1 MTASRNMASRISRR
15 TLLQTGAGAGL
26 ATLARKPVA
35 AAGPIEKSKLIAAI
49 PVDAA
54 SFLPIYLAAG
64 RTWKSQGLDIEL
76 TAFRGDAEVSQALI
90 GGSIDFSIQSA
101 DGLINM
107 LNTNQPVIAFYAGFH
122 QSDYAWL
129 AQPSIKSWDALKG
142 KTAGVS
148 TFGSATDQ
156 LTRYALRRHGLV
168 PEKDVQIVQ
177 AGPPASIAQ
186 ALKSE
191 RLAIG
196 ILAPPMNWIVA
207 DAGLNILGS
216 QGEEI
221 APQWPKHV
229 FVAKKKF
236 LDDNPNTVRAI
247 LAAHVA
253 AIRLA
258 RADRALVVAT
268 YMERLKFQKPY
279 AERACDAIVPG
290 YDERGALPDPK
301 SMEVFWSLQIERGEA
316 KEPWPNARILD
327 DRFIRTFAEWAPM

>member
-1 MTASRNMASRISRR
+1 MMAPRISRR
-15 TLLQTGAGAGL
+15 RLLQAGAGL
-26 ATLARKPVA
+26 ATLARVPAK
-35 AAGPIEKSKLIAAI
+35 AAGSIEKSKLIAAI

-76 TAFRGDAEVSQALI
+76 TAFRGDAEVSQALS

-107 LNTNQPVIAFYAGFH
+107 LNANQPVIAFYAGFH

-129 AQPSIKSWDALKG
+129 AQPAIKSWDALKG

-186 ALKSE
+186 ALKAE

-196 ILAPPMNWIVA
+196 ILAPPMNWMVA
-207 DAGLNILGS
+207 DAGFNILGS

-229 FVAKKKF
+229 FVARKKF

-268 YMERLKFQKPY
+268 YMERLKFQKIY
-279 AERACDAIVPG
+279 AERAYDAIVPG
-290 YDERGALPDPK
+290 YDERGALPNEQ
-301 SMEVFWSLQIERGEA
+301 SMSVFWSLQIERGEA
-316 KEPWPNARILD
+316 KEPWPSNRILD
-327 DRFIRTFAEWAPM
+327 DRFIRTFVDWAPM

>member
-1 MTASRNMASRISRR
+1 MMAHRISRR
-15 TLLQTGAGAGL
+15 ALLRSGAGAGL
-26 ATLARKPVA
+26 TALTQTVASAAPLGPPERK
-35 AAGPIEKSKLIAAI
+35 KLTAAI

-76 TAFRGDAEVSQALI
+76 TAFRGDAEVSQALV

-107 LNTNQPVIAFYAGFH
+107 INAGQPVIAFYAGFH

-129 AQPSIKSWDALKG
+129 SQPAIKTWDALKG

-168 PEKDVQIVQ
+168 PEKDIQIVQ

-186 ALKSE
+186 ALKAE

-207 DAGLNILGS
+207 DQGFNILGS
-216 QGEEI
+216 QGDEI
-221 APQWPKHV
+221 APRWPKHV
-229 FVAKKKF
+229 FIARKKF
-236 LDDNPNTVRAI
+236 LDDNPNTVQAI
-247 LAAHVA
+247 LRAQVA
-253 AIRLA
+253 AVRLA
-258 RADRALVVAT
+258 RADRDLVIAT
-268 YMERLKFQKPY
+268 YMNRLKFQKIY
-279 AERACDAIVPG
+279 AERAYDAIVPG
-290 YDERGALPDPK
+290 YDERGSLPDDK
-301 SMEVFWSLQIERGEA
+301 NMAVFWSLQIGRGEA
-316 KEPWPNARILD
+316 KEPWPSSRILD
-327 DRFIRTFAEWAPM
+327 DRFVRTFADWAP

>member
-1 MTASRNMASRISRR
+1 MTASPISRR
-15 TLLQTGAGAGL
+15 TLLQASAGAALSGL
-26 ATLARKPVA
+26 APAKGATI
-35 AAGPIEKSKLIAAI
+35 GPLEKRKLIAAI

-54 SFLPIYLAAG
+54 SFLPIYLAAA
-64 RTWKSQGLDIEL
+64 RSWKEQRLDVEL

-101 DGLINM
+101 DGLVNMINAGA
-107 LNTNQPVIAFYAGFH
+107 PVIAFYAGFH

-129 AQPSIKSWDALKG
+129 AQPSLKSWDALRG

-156 LTRYALRRHGLV
+156 LTRYALRRHGLL
-168 PEKDVQIVQ
+168 PEKDIQIVQ

-186 ALKSE
+186 ALKAE
-191 RLAIG
+191 RLGVG
-196 ILAPPMNWIVA
+196 ILAPPMSWIVA
-207 DAGLNILGS
+207 DAGMTLLGS

-229 FVAKKKF
+229 FVAKQKF
-236 LDDNPNTVRAI
+236 LDDNPNTVRAV

-268 YMERLKFQKPY
+268 YMQRLKFQKPY
-279 AERACDAIVPG
+279 AERAYDAIMPG
-290 YDERGALPDPK
+290 YDERGSLPDAA
-301 SMEVFWSLQIERGEA
+301 SMQVFWSLQIERGEA
-316 KEPWPNARILD
+316 KEPWPDSRILD
-327 DRFIRTFAEWAPM
+327 DRFMKTFADWAP

>member
-1 MTASRNMASRISRR
+1 MMASRISRR
-15 TLLQTGAGAGL
+15 AVLGAGL
-26 ATLARKPVA
+26 AALTRTPVSAATLGPPEKRKLV
-35 AAGPIEKSKLIAAI
+35 GAI

-101 DGLINM
+101 DGLVNMINAGAG
-107 LNTNQPVIAFYAGFH
+107 VIAFYAGFH

-129 AQPSIKSWDALKG
+129 SQPSIKSWEALKG

-168 PEKDVQIVQ
+168 PEKDIQIVQ

-186 ALKSE
+186 ALKAE

-207 DAGLNILGS
+207 DAGFNILGS

-221 APQWPKHV
+221 APRWPKHV
-229 FVAKKKF
+229 FVAKRKF

-258 RADRALVVAT
+258 RADRDLVVAT

-279 AERACDAIVPG
+279 AERAYDAIVPG

-301 SMEVFWSLQIERGEA
+301 SMAVFWSLQIERGEA
-316 KEPWPNARILD
+316 KEPWPSERLLD
-327 DRFIRTFAEWAPM
+327 DRFIRTFADWAP

>member
-1 MTASRNMASRISRR
+1 MMAYQISRR
-15 TLLQTGAGAGL
+15 MLLQVASGL
-26 ATLARKPVA
+26 AALAHGPA
-35 AAGPIEKSKLIAAI
+35 AAAALERSKLIAAI

-64 RTWKSQGLDIEL
+64 RTWKQQGLDIEL
-76 TAFRGDAEVSQALI
+76 TAFRGDAEVSQALS

-107 LNTNQPVIAFYAGFH
+107 LNAGQAVIAFYAGFH

-129 AQPSIKSWDALKG
+129 SQPAIKTWDALKG

-168 PEKDVQIVQ
+168 PGKDIQIVQ

-186 ALKSE
+186 ALKAE
-191 RLAIG
+191 RLAVG
-196 ILAPPMNWIVA
+196 ILAPPMNWMVA
-207 DAGLNILGS
+207 DAGFNILGS
-216 QGEEI
+216 QGQEI

-229 FVAKKKF
+229 FVAKKEF
-236 LDDNPNTVRAI
+236 LDRNPNTVRAI
-247 LAAHVA
+247 LRAQVA

-258 RADRALVVAT
+258 RADRDLVIAT
-268 YMERLKFQKPY
+268 YMERLKFQKSY
-279 AERACDAIVPG
+279 AERAYDAIVPF
-290 YDERGALPDPK
+290 YDEHGSLPDEK
-301 SMEVFWSLQIERGEA
+301 SMDVFWSLQIERGEA
-316 KEPWPNARILD
+316 TEPWPSARILD
-327 DRFIRTFAEWAPM
+327 NRFIETFADWAP

>member
-1 MTASRNMASRISRR
+1 MQANQISRR
-15 TLLQTGAGAGL
+15 ALLQTSAGAGL
-26 ATLARKPVA
+26 TALTRRQA
-35 AAGPIEKSKLIAAI
+35 AAAPLGTLERSKLVAAI

-64 RTWKSQGLDIEL
+64 RTWKQQGLDIEL
-76 TAFRGDAEVSQALI
+76 TAFRGDAEVSQALA

-107 LNTNQPVIAFYAGFH
+107 INVGQPVIAFYAGFH

-129 AQPSIKSWDALKG
+129 SQPAIKSWDALKG

-168 PEKDVQIVQ
+168 PEKDIQIVQ

-186 ALKSE
+186 ALKAE

-196 ILAPPMNWIVA
+196 ILAPPMNWMVA
-207 DAGLNILGS
+207 DAGFNILGS

-229 FVAKKKF
+229 FVAKKRF

-247 LAAHVA
+247 LQAHVA
-253 AIRLA
+253 AVRAA
-258 RADRALVVAT
+258 RADRDLVIAT
-268 YMERLKFQKPY
+268 YIDRLKFQKPY
-279 AERACDAIVPG
+279 AERAYDAIVPG
-290 YDERGALPDPK
+290 YDERGALPDQK
-301 SMEVFWSLQIERGEA
+301 SMDVFWSLQIERGEA
-316 KEPWPNARILD
+316 KEPWPSARILD
-327 DRFIRTFAEWAPM
+327 DRFVKTFVEWAP

>member
-1 MTASRNMASRISRR
+1 MKAYQISRR
-15 TLLQTGAGAGL
+15 MLLQVASG
-26 ATLARKPVA
+26 VA
-35 AAGPIEKSKLIAAI
+35 ALAHGPVGAAALERSKLIAAI

-64 RTWKSQGLDIEL
+64 RTWKQQGLDIEL
-76 TAFRGDAEVSQALI
+76 TAFRGDAEVSQALS

-107 LNTNQPVIAFYAGFH
+107 LNAGQAVIAFYAGFH

-129 AQPSIKSWDALKG
+129 SQPAIKTWDALKG

-168 PEKDVQIVQ
+168 PGKDIQIVQ

-186 ALKSE
+186 ALKAE
-191 RLAIG
+191 RLAVG
-196 ILAPPMNWIVA
+196 ILAPPMNWMVA
-207 DAGLNILGS
+207 DAGFNILGS
-216 QGEEI
+216 QGQEI
-221 APQWPKHV
+221 AAQWPKHV
-229 FVAKKKF
+229 FVAKKEF
-236 LDDNPNTVRAI
+236 LDRNPNTVRAI
-247 LAAHVA
+247 LRAQVA

-258 RADRALVVAT
+258 RADRDLVIAT
-268 YMERLKFQKPY
+268 YMERLKFQNSY
-279 AERACDAIVPG
+279 AERAYDAIVPF
-290 YDERGALPDPK
+290 YDERGLLPDEK

-316 KEPWPNARILD
+316 TEPWPSTRILD
-327 DRFIRTFAEWAPM
+327 NRFIETFADWAP

>member
-1 MTASRNMASRISRR
+1 MMASRISRR
-15 TLLQTGAGAGL
+15 SLLQTGAGAGL
-26 ATLARKPVA
+26 ATLARKSVA

-107 LNTNQPVIAFYAGFH
+107 LNASQPVIAFYAGFH

-186 ALKSE
+186 ALKAE

-196 ILAPPMNWIVA
+196 ILAPPMNWMVA
-207 DAGLNILGS
+207 DAGFNILGS

-290 YDERGALPDPK
+290 YDERGALPNEQ
-301 SMEVFWSLQIERGEA
+301 SMNVFWSLQIERGEA
-316 KEPWPNARILD
+316 KEPWPSARILD
-327 DRFIRTFAEWAPM
+327 DRFIRTFAEWAP

>member
-1 MTASRNMASRISRR
+1 M
-15 TLLQTGAGAGL
+15 LLQVASGL
-26 ATLARKPVA
+26 AALAHGPA
-35 AAGPIEKSKLIAAI
+35 AAAALERNKLIAAI

-64 RTWKSQGLDIEL
+64 RTWKQQGLDIEL
-76 TAFRGDAEVSQALI
+76 TAFRGDAEVSQALS

-107 LNTNQPVIAFYAGFH
+107 LNAGQAVIAFYAGFH

-129 AQPSIKSWDALKG
+129 SQPAIKTWDALKG

-168 PEKDVQIVQ
+168 PGKDIQIVQ

-186 ALKSE
+186 ALKAE
-191 RLAIG
+191 RLAVG
-196 ILAPPMNWIVA
+196 ILAPPMNWMVA
-207 DAGLNILGS
+207 DAGFNILGS
-216 QGEEI
+216 QGQEI

-229 FVAKKKF
+229 FVAKKEF
-236 LDDNPNTVRAI
+236 LDRNPNTVRAI
-247 LAAHVA
+247 LRAQVA

-258 RADRALVVAT
+258 RADRDLVIAT
-268 YMERLKFQKPY
+268 YMERLKFQKSY
-279 AERACDAIVPG
+279 AERAYDAIVPF
-290 YDERGALPDPK
+290 YDEHGSLPDEK
-301 SMEVFWSLQIERGEA
+301 SMDVFWSLQIERGEA
-316 KEPWPNARILD
+316 TEPWPSARILD
-327 DRFIRTFAEWAPM
+327 NRFIETFADWAP

>member
-1 MTASRNMASRISRR
+1 MGAC
-15 TLLQTGAGAGL
+15 AGAGL
-26 ATLARKPVA
+26 VSLASARRAA
-35 AAGPIEKSKLIAAI
+35 AAGPLEKRKLVAAI

-54 SFLPIYLAAG
+54 SFLPIYLAAA

-90 GGSIDFSIQSA
+90 GGSIDFSIQSG
-101 DGLINM
+101 DGLVNM
-107 LNTNQPVIAFYAGFH
+107 VNAGAPVIAFYAGFH
-122 QSDYAWL
+122 QSDYAWVT
-129 AQPSIKSWDALKG
+129 QPAVKTWEALKG
-142 KTAGVS
+142 RAAGVS

-156 LTRYALRRHGLV
+156 LTRFALRRHGLV
-168 PEKDVQIVQ
+168 PEKDVQMVQ

-186 ALKSE
+186 ALKAE

-196 ILAPPMNWIVA
+196 ILAPPMNWIMA
-207 DAGLNILGS
+207 DAGFNILGS
-216 QGEEI
+216 QDGEI

-229 FVAKKKF
+229 FVAKRKF

-258 RADRALVVAT
+258 RADSDLVVAT

-279 AERACDAIVPG
+279 AERARDAILPG
-290 YDERGALPDPK
+290 YDERGSLPAAD
-301 SMEVFWSLQIERGEA
+301 SMKVFWSLQIERGEA
-316 KEPWPNARILD
+316 KEPWPNERILD
-327 DRFIRTFAEWAPM
+327 DRFIRSFAEWAPA

>member
-1 MTASRNMASRISRR
+1 MTAIRFSRR
-15 TLLQTGAGAGL
+15 SLLQAGAGAGL
-26 ATLARKPVA
+26 ATLGRTSAS

-64 RTWKSQGLDIEL
+64 RTWKQQGLDVEL

-107 LNTNQPVIAFYAGFH
+107 INAGQPVIAFYAGFH

-129 AQPSIKSWDALKG
+129 SQPAIKSWDALKG

-156 LTRYALRRHGLV
+156 LTRFALRRHGLV
-168 PEKDVQIVQ
+168 PEKDIQILQ

-186 ALKSE
+186 ALKAD

-207 DAGLNILGS
+207 DAGFNILGS
-216 QGEEI
+216 QGQEI
-221 APQWPKHV
+221 APEWPKHV

-247 LAAHVA
+247 LRAQVA
-253 AIRLA
+253 AVRLA
-258 RADRALVVAT
+258 RADRDLVVAT

-279 AERACDAIVPG
+279 AERAYDAIVPG
-290 YDERGALPDPK
+290 YDERGSLPDAK

-316 KEPWPNARILD
+316 KEPWPSSRILD
-327 DRFIRTFAEWAPM
+327 DRFIRSFAEWAP

>member
-1 MTASRNMASRISRR
+1 MMASRISRR
-15 TLLQTGAGAGL
+15 SLLQTGAGAGL
-26 ATLARKPVA
+26 ATLARKSVA

-107 LNTNQPVIAFYAGFH
+107 LNASQPVIAFYAGFH

-129 AQPSIKSWDALKG
+129 AQPSIKSWEALKG

-186 ALKSE
+186 ALKAE

-196 ILAPPMNWIVA
+196 ILAPPMNWMVA
-207 DAGLNILGS
+207 DAGFNILGS

-290 YDERGALPDPK
+290 YDERGALPNEQ
-301 SMEVFWSLQIERGEA
+301 SMNVFWSLQIERGEA
-316 KEPWPNARILD
+316 KEPWPSARILD
-327 DRFIRTFAEWAPM
+327 DRFIRTFAEWAP

>member
-1 MTASRNMASRISRR
+1 M
-15 TLLQTGAGAGL
+15 
-26 ATLARKPVA
+26 
-35 AAGPIEKSKLIAAI
+35 
-49 PVDAA
+49 
-54 SFLPIYLAAG
+54 
-64 RTWKSQGLDIEL
+64 
-76 TAFRGDAEVSQALI
+76 
-90 GGSIDFSIQSA
+90 
-101 DGLINM
+101 
-107 LNTNQPVIAFYAGFH
+107 
-122 QSDYAWL
+122 
-129 AQPSIKSWDALKG
+129 KG

-168 PEKDVQIVQ
+168 PERDVQIVQ

-186 ALKSE
+186 ALKAE

-207 DAGLNILGS
+207 DAGFNILGS

-221 APQWPKHV
+221 APRWPKHV
-229 FVAKKKF
+229 FVAKRKF

-258 RADRALVVAT
+258 RADRALVIAT

-279 AERACDAIVPG
+279 AERAYDAIVPG
-290 YDERGALPDPK
+290 YDERGSLPDEP
-301 SMEVFWSLQIERGEA
+301 SMAVFWSLQIERGEA
-316 KEPWPNARILD
+316 KEPWPSGRILD
-327 DRFIRTFAEWAPM
+327 DRFIRTFADWAP

>member
-1 MTASRNMASRISRR
+1 MMADRISRR
-15 TLLQTGAGAGL
+15 ALLRAGAGAGL
-26 ATLARKPVA
+26 AALTRMPAS
-35 AAGPIEKSKLIAAI
+35 AAGPLEKSKLVAAI

-64 RTWKSQGLDIEL
+64 RTWKQQGLDIEL
-76 TAFRGDAEVSQALI
+76 TAFRGDAEVSQALA

-107 LNTNQPVIAFYAGFH
+107 INAGQPVIGFYAGFH

-129 AQPSIKSWDALKG
+129 SQPAIKSWDALKG

-186 ALKSE
+186 ALKAE

-196 ILAPPMNWIVA
+196 ILAPPMNWMVA
-207 DAGLNILGS
+207 DAGFNTLGS

-229 FVAKKKF
+229 FIAKKKF

-253 AIRLA
+253 AVRLA
-258 RADRALVVAT
+258 RADRTLVIAT

-279 AERACDAIVPG
+279 AERAYGAIMPG
-290 YDERGALPDPK
+290 YDERGALPDPQ
-301 SMEVFWSLQIERGEA
+301 SMGVFWSLQIERGEA
-316 KEPWPNARILD
+316 KEPWPSGRILD
-327 DRFIRTFAEWAPM
+327 DRFIRTFAEWAP

>member
-1 MTASRNMASRISRR
+1 MKTDRISRR
-15 TLLQTGAGAGL
+15 TLLQAGAGASL
-26 ATLARKPVA
+26 AALTRSPA
-35 AAGPIEKSKLIAAI
+35 AAAPPGPPERSKLVAAI

-64 RTWKSQGLDIEL
+64 RTWKQQGLDIEL
-76 TAFRGDAEVSQALI
+76 TAFRGDAEVSQALA

-107 LNTNQPVIAFYAGFH
+107 INANQPVIAFYAGFR

-129 AQPSIKSWDALKG
+129 SQPGIKSWDALKG

-168 PEKDVQIVQ
+168 PEKDIQIVQ

-186 ALKSE
+186 ALKAE

-196 ILAPPMNWIVA
+196 ILAPPMSWMVA
-207 DAGLNILGS
+207 DAGFNMLGS

-229 FVAKKKF
+229 FVAKKEF
-236 LDDNPNTVRAI
+236 LDRNPNTVQAI
-247 LAAHVA
+247 LRAHVA
-253 AIRLA
+253 AIRAA
-258 RADRALVVAT
+258 RADRDLVVAT

-279 AERACDAIVPG
+279 AERAYDAIVPG
-290 YDERGALPDPK
+290 YDERGRLPDQK
-301 SMEVFWSLQIERGEA
+301 SMDVFWSLQIERGEA
-316 KEPWPNARILD
+316 REPWPSSRILD
-327 DRFIRTFAEWAPM
+327 DRFIKTFAEWAP

>member
-1 MTASRNMASRISRR
+1 MTASRISRR
-15 TLLQTGAGAGL
+15 ALLRTGAGAGL
-26 ATLARKPVA
+26 AALAHTPVSA
-35 AAGPIEKSKLIAAI
+35 ATPGPIEKSNLIAAL

-54 SFLPIYLAAG
+54 SFLPVYLAAG

-90 GGSIDFSIQSA
+90 GGSIDFSIQSG
-101 DGLINM
+101 DGLIN
-107 LNTNQPVIAFYAGFH
+107 LINAGQPVIAFYAGFH

-129 AQPSIKSWDALKG
+129 SQPSIKSWDALKG

-186 ALKSE
+186 ALKAE

-196 ILAPPMNWIVA
+196 ILAPPVSWMVA
-207 DAGLNILGS
+207 DAGFNMLGS

-279 AERACDAIVPG
+279 AERAYDAIVPG
-290 YDERGALPDPK
+290 YDERGSLPDAK

-316 KEPWPNARILD
+316 KEPWPSGRILD
-327 DRFIRTFAEWAPM
+327 DRFIRTFADWAP

>member
-1 MTASRNMASRISRR
+1 MTFHMSAPRISRR
-15 TLLQTGAGAGL
+15 KLLQAGAGAGL
-26 ATLARKPVA
+26 TALAQAPLLGAPIGKP
-35 AAGPIEKSKLIAAI
+35 ERSKLIAAI

-54 SFLPIYLAAG
+54 SFLPIYLAADH
-64 RTWKSQGLDIEL
+64 TWKPQGLEIEL

-107 LNTNQPVIAFYAGFH
+107 INAGQPVIAFYAGFH

-129 AQPSIKSWDALKG
+129 SQPSIKTWDALKG

-168 PEKDVQIVQ
+168 PEKDIQIAQ

-186 ALKSE
+186 ALKAE

-207 DAGLNILGS
+207 DQGFNILGS
-216 QGEEI
+216 QGDEI

-229 FVAKKKF
+229 FVARKKF
-236 LDDNPNTVRAI
+236 LDDNPNTVQAI
-247 LAAHVA
+247 LRAQVA
-253 AIRLA
+253 AVRLA
-258 RADRALVVAT
+258 RADRDLVIAT
-268 YMERLKFQKPY
+268 YVNRLKFQKIY
-279 AERACDAIVPG
+279 AERAYDAIVPG
-290 YDERGALPDPK
+290 YDERGSLPDDK
-301 SMEVFWSLQIERGEA
+301 NMAVFWSLQIERGEA
-316 KEPWPNARILD
+316 KEPWPSSRILD
-327 DRFIRTFAEWAPM
+327 DRFIRTFADWAP

>member
-1 MTASRNMASRISRR
+1 M
-15 TLLQTGAGAGL
+15 LLQVASGL
-26 ATLARKPVA
+26 AALAHGPA
-35 AAGPIEKSKLIAAI
+35 AAAALERSKLIAAI

-64 RTWKSQGLDIEL
+64 RTWKQQGLDIEL
-76 TAFRGDAEVSQALI
+76 TAFRGDAEVSQALS

-107 LNTNQPVIAFYAGFH
+107 LNAGQAVIAFYAGFH

-129 AQPSIKSWDALKG
+129 SQPAIKTWDALKG

-168 PEKDVQIVQ
+168 PGKDIQIVQ

-186 ALKSE
+186 ALKAE
-191 RLAIG
+191 RLAVG
-196 ILAPPMNWIVA
+196 ILAPPMNWMVA
-207 DAGLNILGS
+207 DAGFNILGS
-216 QGEEI
+216 QGQEI

-229 FVAKKKF
+229 FVAKKEF
-236 LDDNPNTVRAI
+236 LDRNPNTVRAI
-247 LAAHVA
+247 LRAQVA

-258 RADRALVVAT
+258 RADRDLVIAT
-268 YMERLKFQKPY
+268 YMERLKFQKSY
-279 AERACDAIVPG
+279 AERAYDAIVPF
-290 YDERGALPDPK
+290 YDEHGSLPDEK
-301 SMEVFWSLQIERGEA
+301 SMDVFWSLQIERGEA
-316 KEPWPNARILD
+316 TEPWPSARILD
-327 DRFIRTFAEWAPM
+327 NRFIETFADWAP

>member
-1 MTASRNMASRISRR
+1 MMAPRISRR
-15 TLLQTGAGAGL
+15 TLLQAGAGAGL
-26 ATLARKPVA
+26 TALTGAPVS
-35 AAGPIEKSKLIAAI
+35 AAGPLEKSKLIAAI

-107 LNTNQPVIAFYAGFH
+107 LNANQPVIAFYAGFH

-129 AQPSIKSWDALKG
+129 AQPAIKSWDALKG

-186 ALKSE
+186 ALKAE

-196 ILAPPMNWIVA
+196 ILAPPMNWMVA
-207 DAGLNILGS
+207 DAGFNILGS

-229 FVAKKKF
+229 FVARKKF

-268 YMERLKFQKPY
+268 YMERLKFQKMY
-279 AERACDAIVPG
+279 AERAYDAIVPG
-290 YDERGALPDPK
+290 YDERGTLPSEQ
-301 SMEVFWSLQIERGEA
+301 SMSVFWSLQIERGEA

-327 DRFIRTFAEWAPM
+327 DRFIRTFADWAP

>member
-1 MTASRNMASRISRR
+1 MTMPPRISRR
-15 TLLQTGAGAGL
+15 SLLQAGAGAGL
-26 ATLARKPVA
+26 AALSLTPASA
-35 AAGPIEKSKLIAAI
+35 AIGPIEKRKLIAAL

-64 RTWKSQGLDIEL
+64 RTWKAQGLDVEL

-90 GGSIDFSIQSA
+90 GGSIDFSIQSG

-107 LNTNQPVIAFYAGFH
+107 INADQPVIAFYAGFH

-129 AQPSIKSWDALKG
+129 SQPAIKSWEALKG

-186 ALKSE
+186 ALKAG

-196 ILAPPMNWIVA
+196 ILAPPMNWMVA
-207 DAGLNILGS
+207 DAGFNLLGS
-216 QGEEI
+216 QDGEI
-221 APQWPKHV
+221 AAQWPKHV

-258 RADRALVVAT
+258 RADRDLVVAT

-279 AERACDAIVPG
+279 AERAYDAIVPG
-290 YDERGALPDPK
+290 YDEHGSLPDQK

-316 KEPWPNARILD
+316 KEPWPNAKILD
-327 DRFIRTFAEWAPM
+327 DQFIRTFDDWVP

>member
-1 MTASRNMASRISRR
+1 MMADRISRR
-15 TLLQTGAGAGL
+15 ALLRAGAGAGL
-26 ATLARKPVA
+26 SALTRMPVS
-35 AAGPIEKSKLIAAI
+35 AAGPLEKSKLVAAI

-54 SFLPIYLAAG
+54 SFLPIYLASG
-64 RTWKSQGLDIEL
+64 RTWKSRGLDIEL

-107 LNTNQPVIAFYAGFH
+107 INAGQPVIAFYAGFH

-129 AQPSIKSWDALKG
+129 SQPAIKSWDALKG

-186 ALKSE
+186 ALKAE

-196 ILAPPMNWIVA
+196 ILAPPMNWMVA
-207 DAGLNILGS
+207 DGGFNILGS

-221 APQWPKHV
+221 AAQWPKHV

-258 RADRALVVAT
+258 RADRALVIAT

-279 AERACDAIVPG
+279 AERAYDAIVPF
-290 YDERGALPDPK
+290 YDERGALPHPQ
-301 SMEVFWSLQIERGEA
+301 SMGVFWSLQIERGEA
-316 KEPWPNARILD
+316 KEPWPSGRILD
-327 DRFIRTFAEWAPM
+327 DRFIRTIADWAP

>member
-1 MTASRNMASRISRR
+1 MMAYQISRR
-15 TLLQTGAGAGL
+15 MLLQVASGL
-26 ATLARKPVA
+26 AALAHGPA
-35 AAGPIEKSKLIAAI
+35 AAAALERSKLIAAI

-64 RTWKSQGLDIEL
+64 RTWKQQGLDIEL
-76 TAFRGDAEVSQALI
+76 TAFRGDAEVSQALS

-107 LNTNQPVIAFYAGFH
+107 LNAGQAVIAFYAGFH

-129 AQPSIKSWDALKG
+129 SQPAITTWDALKG

-168 PEKDVQIVQ
+168 PGKDIQIVQ

-186 ALKSE
+186 ALKAE
-191 RLAIG
+191 RLAVG
-196 ILAPPMNWIVA
+196 ILAPPMNWMVA
-207 DAGLNILGS
+207 DAGFNILGS
-216 QGEEI
+216 QGQEI

-229 FVAKKKF
+229 FVAKKEF
-236 LDDNPNTVRAI
+236 LDRNPNTVRAI
-247 LAAHVA
+247 LRAQVA

-258 RADRALVVAT
+258 RADRDLVIAT
-268 YMERLKFQKPY
+268 YMERLKFQKSY
-279 AERACDAIVPG
+279 AERAYDAIVPF
-290 YDERGALPDPK
+290 YDEHGSLPDEK
-301 SMEVFWSLQIERGEA
+301 SMDVFWSLQIERGEA
-316 KEPWPNARILD
+316 TEPWPSARILD
-327 DRFIRTFAEWAPM
+327 NRFIETFADWAP

>member
-1 MTASRNMASRISRR
+1 MIN
-15 TLLQTGAGAGL
+15 AG
-26 ATLARKPVA
+26 
-35 AAGPIEKSKLIAAI
+35 
-49 PVDAA
+49 
-54 SFLPIYLAAG
+54 
-64 RTWKSQGLDIEL
+64 
-76 TAFRGDAEVSQALI
+76 
-90 GGSIDFSIQSA
+90 
-101 DGLINM
+101 
-107 LNTNQPVIAFYAGFH
+107 QPVIAFYAGFH

-129 AQPSIKSWDALKG
+129 SQPAIKSWDALKG

-168 PEKDVQIVQ
+168 PERDVQIVQ

-186 ALKSE
+186 ALKAE

-207 DAGLNILGS
+207 DAGLNLLGS

-236 LDDNPNTVRAI
+236 LDDNPNTVQAI
-247 LAAHVA
+247 LAAQVA

-258 RADRALVVAT
+258 RADRDLVVAT
-268 YMERLKFQKPY
+268 YMDRLKFQKPY
-279 AERACDAIVPG
+279 AERAYDAIVPG
-290 YDERGALPDPK
+290 YDERGSLPEEK
-301 SMEVFWSLQIERGEA
+301 SMQVFWSLQIERGEA

-327 DRFIRTFAEWAPM
+327 DRFIRTFAEWAP